1 MAHRAVWLA
10 STPEQHMRALGEA
23 IRQRR
28 REQNLSLERV
38 AWEMG
43 MASHS
48 LLSQIERGK
57 GNPTAV
63 KLDLLA
69 KVLDVTPAELYR
81 KAESIL
87 YYRSTR
93 GKKT

>member
-23 IRQRR
+23 IRQC
-28 REQNLSLERV
+28 REKKRLSLEEM

-43 MASHS
+43 LGSHS
-48 LLSQIERGK
+48 LLSRIERGK
-57 GNPTAV
+57 GNPTAAT
-63 KLDLLA
+63 LDLMA
-69 KVLDVTPAELYR
+69 KILEVTPAELYR

-87 YYRSTR
+87 YHRTT
-93 GKKT
+93 KKKI

>member
-28 REQNLSLERV
+28 LEQNLSLEDV
-38 AWEMG
+38 AYDMG
-43 MASHS
+43 KGSHS
-48 LLSQIERGK
+48 LLSRIERGK
-57 GNPTAV
+57 GNPTAAT
-63 KLDLLA
+63 LDLLA
-69 KVLDVTPAELYR
+69 KILEATPAELYR

-87 YYRSTR
+87 YRRSP
-93 GKKT
+93 KKKI